1 MKLEEN
7 KKYVKIAVTG
17 ISIALGSCICL
28 FAFYRFNEVQ
38 AMFQKRKFAKA

>member
-17 ISIALGSCICL
+17 IAIALGSCICL
-28 FAFYRFNEVQ
+28 FAF
-38 AMFQKRKFAKA
+38 